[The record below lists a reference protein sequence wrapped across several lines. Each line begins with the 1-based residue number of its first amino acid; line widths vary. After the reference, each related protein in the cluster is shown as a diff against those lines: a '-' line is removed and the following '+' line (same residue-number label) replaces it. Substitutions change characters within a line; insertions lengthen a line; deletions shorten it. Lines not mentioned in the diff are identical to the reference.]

1 MNRVFRV
8 NQLIRKELSRLVSR
22 GIDFPEDVLVT
33 VTKVETTANLI
44 DAKIYVSVLP
54 EDQTSRIMKIL
65 KSQIYSLQQK
75 LNKRLNMRP
84 LPKIIFVEERAT
96 KEAGRVEEIL
106 EEIRQKK

>member
-1 MNRVFRV
+1 VLGSSPV
-8 NQLIRKELSRLVSR
+8 SRCVSR